1 MKFLNYI
8 RKSRIAT
15 SENFS
20 KKIQKK
26 IGVKISDKN
35 IFNEAFTHSSTNIK
49 DENGKIINFERLE
62 FLGDALLTSII
73 AEYLYLL
80 YPEANEGFL
89 TKMRAKIVSRS
100 NLNNI
105 GKEMGLF
112 ELVQISNHHKNF
124 GDDIHGNLLESVIG
138 AVFID
143 QGYKKTKDY
152 VINKIITKYVD
163 INNLNSFILS
173 YKAFLIEWGQKEKKD
188 IKFIVEKGSGLNPK
202 ISYCCQIF
210 LEKTLLAK
218 SKAHSKKKAEEK
230 ASRIAIRILKLNP

>member
-1 MKFLNYI
+1 MI
-8 RKSRIAT
+8 KSEDFSGRI
-15 SENFS
+15 E
-20 KKIQKK
+20 KK
-26 IGVKISDKN
+26 IGLKISNKN
-35 IFNEAFTHSSTNIK
+35 IYKEAFTHSSTNIK
-49 DENGKIINFERLE
+49 DEKGKIINFERLE
-62 FLGDALLTSII
+62 FLGDALLTSIT

-80 YPEANEGFL
+80 YPKAKEGFL

-112 ELVQISNHHKNF
+112 ELVKISNHHKNF
-124 GDDIHGNLLESVIG
+124 GDDIHGNLLESLIG
-138 AVFID
+138 AIFID
-143 QGYKKTKDY
+143 QGYKKTKDC
-152 VINKIITKYVD
+152 VVNNIITKFVD

-188 IKFIVEKGSGLNPK
+188 IKFLVEEDSGLSPK
-202 ISYCCQIF
+202 INYCCQIF

>member
-26 IGVKISDKN
+26 IGVKISNKN